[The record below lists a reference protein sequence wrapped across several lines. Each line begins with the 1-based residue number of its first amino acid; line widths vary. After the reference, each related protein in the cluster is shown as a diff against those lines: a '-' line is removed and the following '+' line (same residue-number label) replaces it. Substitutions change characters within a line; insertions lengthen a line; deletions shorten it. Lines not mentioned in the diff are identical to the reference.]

1 MRAAAAVA
9 LLGVVET
16 FLLALTQGVGA
27 IAPFLGRRGV
37 GEGRHGRVVGRRA
50 GTFIPHEGEILLLV
64 LRKQTA
70 VVITEGLIEGLRT
83 VYGTMMLEDSVPN
96 VLLYGY

>member
-1 MRAAAAVA
+1 
-9 LLGVVET
+9 
-16 FLLALTQGVGA
+16 
-27 IAPFLGRRGV
+27 
-37 GEGRHGRVVGRRA
+37 
-50 GTFIPHEGEILLLV
+50 